1 MLGIPLGLLTVN
13 GIEWYAHKHLLHGK
27 GRDRNNRW
35 ASHWDHHKVVR
46 QNGFADAMYAPTL
59 RHTFDHPH
67 ARMEAGSLVKAA
79 LILSPLALVAPLY
92 TATLYYGAANYWYTH
107 RRAHLD
113 PEWGKRKVPWHYDHH
128 MNSNQNANW
137 CVTKPWF
144 DYLMGTRVISSRDLQ
159 ESNPLGVKLPQWAE
173 KPLNRLARRL
183 APRAFEKLD
192 ALAEEERHNQA
203 TGKQGYVPEFAR
215 DDDLAQGSNGQARSA

>member
-27 GRDRNNRW
+27 GRDRNSRW
-35 ASHWDHHKVVR
+35 ASHWDHHRVVR
-46 QNGFADAMYAPTL
+46 QSGFTDQMYDPALT
-59 RHTFDHPH
+59 RTFDHER

-79 LILSPLALVAPLY
+79 LVLSPLVVVAPLY
-92 TATLYYGAANYWYTH
+92 TATLYYGAVNYWYTH

-113 PEWGKRKVPWHYDHH
+113 PDWARRKVPWHYDHH
-128 MNSNQNANW
+128 MNANQNANW

-144 DYLMGTRVISSRDLQ
+144 DYIMGTRVISSPDLQ
-159 ESNPLGVKLPQWAE
+159 ESNPTGVRLPGWLE
-173 KPLNRLARRL
+173 KPLNRMARRL

-192 ALAEEERHNQA
+192 QLARQERQDRMA
-203 TGKQGYVPEFAR
+203 GKQGFVPEFAR
-215 DDDLAQGSNGQARSA
+215 DESTIEAQRSA

>member
-13 GIEWYAHKHLLHGK
+13 AIEWYAHKHLLHGK
-27 GRDRNNRW
+27 GRDRRSRW

-46 QNGFADAMYAPTL
+46 QQGFADDMYSPSL
-59 RHTFDHPH
+59 RHTFDHER
-67 ARMEAGSLVKAA
+67 ARMEAQSLIRAA
-79 LILSPLALVAPLY
+79 VVVTPLVVVAPLY
-92 TATLYYGAANYWYTH
+92 MATLYYGAINYWYTH

-113 PEWGKRKVPWHYDHH
+113 PQWARRKVPWHYDHH

-144 DYLMGTRVISSRDLQ
+144 DYIMGTRVISSPMLQ
-159 ESNPLGVKLPQWAE
+159 ESNPLGVKLPGWME
-173 KPLNRLARRL
+173 TPLNRLARRL

-192 ALAEEERHNQA
+192 AMAAEERRNRIA
-203 TGKQGYVPEFAR
+203 GKQGFVPEFAQ
-215 DDDLAQGSNGQARSA
+215 DQPATQAKRSA